1 VIARLRL
8 VVAVGFLAL
17 APAGC
22 ASEAESP
29 DVASKPPRAI
39 LSDVAA
45 ALEDVESYHIDG
57 TWIDEQG
64 LSRATGD
71 VTASGTMRITLNQEY
86 KRIELLLTGSE
97 TFMRGNREFWV
108 ADGDSVR
115 LAAAEMLS
123 DRWVKVPPAA
133 AASMKQALDGVLP
146 ETLAYCVTRAVG
158 TISRKGTRQFSGN
171 AVVVLADEGDRP
183 GTSPGEVY
191 VAASGPALPLRLLQT
206 GPVSVGDVDP
216 RCGDTGSNTTASD
229 FRLSDFNEPVHISA
243 PSDAL
248 DLAKLQSA

>member
-1 VIARLRL
+1 MNPRLL
-8 VVAVGFLAL
+8 VVLTAGLLVL

-22 ASEAESP
+22 GSEAESP

-71 VTASGTMRITLNQEY
+71 VTAAGTMRITLDQEY
-86 KRIELLLTGSE
+86 KSIEMLVTGSE
-97 TFMRGNREFWV
+97 TFMKGNREFWV
-108 ADGDSVR
+108 SDGDPTR
-115 LAAAEMLS
+115 LAAAEVLA
-123 DRWVKVPPAA
+123 DRWAKVPPAA

-171 AVVVLADEGDRP
+171 AVVVLADKGDRP

-191 VAASGPALPLRLLQT
+191 IAASGPALPLRVLQT

-216 RCGDTGSNTTASD
+216 RCGDAGSTTTASD
-229 FRLSDFNEPVHISA
+229 FRLSDFNEPVNISA
-243 PSDAL
+243 PSDAV
-248 DLAKLQSA
+248 DLATLQSA